1 MYFSYYNGEKRQI
14 QAFFCKSFLFCIWN
28 YEKYGIYYRHNADLW
43 CNGSTSDSGSL
54 CWGSNP
60 YRSAI
65 FLSYSVSNPLQKASN
80 CLENKFSCRCFFFL
94 LCSFLPCKN
103 GITHF
108 SEVDV
113 ALLRLVGLAP
123 LRRILTGLPFFCP
136 IPWLI
141 PAKSKQL
148 PGKHIFLPL
157 LFLFALFIFAV
168 QKWDYSLFLRV
179 ALWNRSQVR
188 SWRKKIGRAMRNFL
202 PVQVRHIF
210 SLSRKY
216 KFWLDAGS
224 CCCRKNQRTFQLR
237 VSPRVRAPWGCER
250 AVRMRANFCPVRAKA
265 EQWKLRGASGG
276 RAKAVKRSGKGVL
289 WRRPPHEADGAY
301 LKRN

>member
-65 FLSYSVSNPLQKASN
+65 FLSCFVSNPLQKASN
-80 CLENKFSCRCFFFL
+80 CLENKFSR
-94 LCSFLPCKN
+94 
-103 GITHF
+103 
-108 SEVDV
+108 
-113 ALLRLVGLAP
+113 
-123 LRRILTGLPFFCP
+123 
-136 IPWLI
+136 
-141 PAKSKQL
+141 Q
-148 PGKHIFLPL
+148 L